1 MKVLHFGSNYLPSR
15 GGNVVRMTNMLEN
28 NNTDTEIFIMT
39 TTPRKDFDDE
49 EYYDKTGIHIF
60 RIDSLEQAKRE
71 LPRVTQEY
79 QIDIVVTHIIPA
91 NMIACRVLPKN
102 VLIMTEVHSLIDSGT
117 IKNRLKDLLHRFW
130 LNRRTN
136 KYFVLSQGAAKY
148 IKKHYGVRQ
157 ENIVFLPN
165 GYNGKLTAGSAGNKD
180 YFTFGYVGTFYSWQG
195 IDMIADN
202 VDRILSIG
210 ENVRVYLVGGGQRE
224 EELKQ
229 KAQESN
235 GRLIVTGLVDK
246 AEVEGHMQEIDVLMI
261 PRPSS
266 LETETAIPLKI
277 FDSVECGKPVIISNV
292 FGLEEVLGEDEA
304 FVFEKHDRDGLYK
317 SCLAAYNNQ
326 ALCLEKFK
334 NAVTKMK
341 EWPTWNEIHV
351 KQYKTFEEALRKC

>member
-202 VDRILSIG
+202 VDRILSIDVVANQYHDFD
-210 ENVRVYLVGGGQRE
+210 EFLSE
-224 EELKQ
+224 
-229 KAQESN
+229 
-235 GRLIVTGLVDK
+235 VDM
-246 AEVEGHMQEIDVLMI
+246 V
-261 PRPSS
+261 
-266 LETETAIPLKI
+266 
-277 FDSVECGKPVIISNV
+277 VIMV
-292 FGLEEVLGEDEA
+292 
-304 FVFEKHDRDGLYK
+304 KH
-317 SCLAAYNNQ
+317 
-326 ALCLEKFK
+326 
-334 NAVTKMK
+334 
-341 EWPTWNEIHV
+341 NEIKDNVEKLNGKVVLDCHNIIKLSGV
-351 KQYKTFEEALRKC
+351 YHI